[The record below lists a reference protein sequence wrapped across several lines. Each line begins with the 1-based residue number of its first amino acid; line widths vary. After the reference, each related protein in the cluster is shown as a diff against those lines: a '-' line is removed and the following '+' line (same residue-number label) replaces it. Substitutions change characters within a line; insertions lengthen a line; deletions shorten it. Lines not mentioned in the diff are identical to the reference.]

1 MTDKKNLIY
10 ILIGTGKKPLA
21 SYSHFTGEFIETC
34 VSYLSKAKPNTSS
47 EINVD
52 GYCIYYNNE
61 NNITYLLMT
70 SESFPKETAMRCIE
84 SLKNEFNHILIGR
97 NFDSIIE
104 YGLSEE
110 LKEKLIMKFE
120 YYNEH
125 PEASN
130 ESNDNEYSKSDEDKS
145 SKNLLIDSKPIEM
158 EDKGTNKHVSNKS
171 YQQGAIR
178 IERVSYTK
186 RILICIGIFL
196 VILIIAYI
204 IMAYIDDWDLKWLIK
219 HIGSK
224 L

>member
-1 MTDKKNLIY
+1 
-10 ILIGTGKKPLA
+10 
-21 SYSHFTGEFIETC
+21 
-34 VSYLSKAKPNTSS
+34 
-47 EINVD
+47 
-52 GYCIYYNNE
+52 
-61 NNITYLLMT
+61 MT

-130 ESNDNEYSKSDEDKS
+130 ESNENEYSKSDECKS

-158 EDKGTNKHVSNKS
+158 EDKGKNKHVSNKS

-196 VILIIAYI
+196 AILIIAYI
-204 IMAYIDDWDLKWLIK
+204 IMAYINYWDFKWLLK
-219 HIGSK
+219 
-224 L
+224 

>member
-1 MTDKKNLIY
+1 MDDKKNLIY
-10 ILIGTGKKPLA
+10 ILIGTGEKPLA

-52 GYCIYYNNE
+52 RYCIYYNNE
-61 NNITYLLMT
+61 NNITYLLMA

-130 ESNDNEYSKSDEDKS
+130 KSNDNEYSKSDEDKS
-145 SKNLLIDSKPIEM
+145 SKNLLIDSQSIEM
-158 EDKGTNKHVSNKS
+158 EDKGTNKHGSNKS
-171 YQQGAIR
+171 YQQGAIK

-204 IMAYIDDWDLKWLIK
+204 IMAYINDWDFKWL
-219 HIGSK
+219 
-224 L
+224 LN